1 MALNCSAVQLSE
13 HDILID
19 IQMPVMKGCKAAR
32 AIRASDDKALASI
45 PIVAMNEDKK
55 QAFDSGMNAH
65 AAKPFD
71 INDLMELLDEILNEK
86 DGSSAS

>member
-13 HDILID
+13 LDIL
-19 IQMPVMKGCKAAR
+19 MPVMNGCEAAR

-45 PIVAMNEDKK
+45 PIVVMNEDKK
-55 QAFDSGMNAH
+55 QAFDSCMNAH

-71 INDLMELLDEILNEK
+71 INVLMEILDGILNEK
-86 DGSSAS
+86 GDGSAS